1 MESQNLVNGIWKDK
15 NAHIYKTTSYNA
27 GGYQKGQLHK
37 MTYNPMT
44 IY

>member
-15 NAHIYKTTSYNA
+15 KAHIYKTTSYNA
-27 GGYQKGQLHK
+27 GSYQKGQLHK
-37 MTYNPMT
+37 MTYKPIT

>member
-1 MESQNLVNGIWKDK
+1 MESQNLVNGIWKDIK
-15 NAHIYKTTSYNA
+15 AHIYKTTSYNA

-37 MTYNPMT
+37 ITYPMK

>member
-1 MESQNLVNGIWKDK
+1 MESQNLVNDIWKDK
-15 NAHIYKTTSYNA
+15 KAHIYKTASYNA
-27 GGYQKGQLHK
+27 GDYQKGQLHE